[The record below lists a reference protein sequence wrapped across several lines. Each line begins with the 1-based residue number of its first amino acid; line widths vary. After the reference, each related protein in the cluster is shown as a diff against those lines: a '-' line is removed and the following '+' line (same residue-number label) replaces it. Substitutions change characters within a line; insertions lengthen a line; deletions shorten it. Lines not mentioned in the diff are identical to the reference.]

1 MSVLKWFLFPFSI
14 VYWSVT
20 TIRNFLYDNE
30 IFKSKTFAV
39 KVICVGNLS
48 VGGTGK
54 SPMIEYL
61 IDKLK
66 DKYQLAVLSR
76 GYKRKTKGFYEVSV
90 DNTTEEVG
98 DEPLQ
103 FKRKFP
109 EQVICVDADRR
120 NGITKILT
128 TYPATDII
136 LLDDAF
142 QHRKVKAD
150 YNILLTTYDRPYFK
164 DYLLPL
170 GRLRESRSGAKR
182 AHSIIVTKCPS
193 SLTEHQKNNYKKQ
206 IKLLNQQN
214 LGFSSIKYSENV
226 KNDSSDLPLS
236 GFDDFIL
243 ITGIANPKPLLK
255 FLKEH
260 QKTYQHHAYPDHYHF
275 SEKDIEQFKIFDKP
289 ILTTEKDY
297 VRLKDS
303 GIEQLYYLP
312 ITIQVDIDLIAL
324 IENG

>member
-1 MSVLKWFLFPFSI
+1 MSILKWLSFPFSI
-14 VYWSVT
+14 LYWSVT
-20 TIRNFLYDNE
+20 TIRNVLYDNE
-30 IFKSKTFAV
+30 IFKSKTFDV

-61 IDKLK
+61 IENLK
-66 DKYQLAVLSR
+66 ENHRIAVLSR
-76 GYKRKTKGFYEVSV
+76 GYKRKTKGFHEVSIK
-90 DNTTEEVG
+90 NTAAEVG

-120 NGITKILT
+120 NGITRILK
-128 TYPATDII
+128 TYTETDII

-150 YNILLTTYDRPYFK
+150 YNILLTTFDRPYFK
-164 DYLLPL
+164 DYLLPM
-170 GRLRESRSGAKR
+170 GRLRESRAGTKR

-193 SLTEHQKNNYKKQ
+193 TLSEHQKNNYKQQ
-206 IKLLNQQN
+206 IKLLNHQH
-214 LGFSSIKYSENV
+214 LGFSNIKYSKNV
-226 KNDSSDLPLS
+226 KNDSSYLPLS

-243 ITGIANPKPLLK
+243 ITGIANPKPLLD
-255 FLKEH
+255 FLNEH

-275 SEKDIEQFKIFDKP
+275 SEKDIEQFKTFDKP
-289 ILTTEKDY
+289 ILTTEKDH
-297 VRLKDS
+297 VRLRDS

-312 ITIQVDIDLIAL
+312 ITIQVDIDLISL
-324 IENG
+324 IEND